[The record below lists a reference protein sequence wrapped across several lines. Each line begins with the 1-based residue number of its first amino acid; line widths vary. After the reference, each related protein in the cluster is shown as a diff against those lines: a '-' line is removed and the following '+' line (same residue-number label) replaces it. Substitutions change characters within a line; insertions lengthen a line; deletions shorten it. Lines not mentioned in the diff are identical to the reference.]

1 MGKPVQNLKKDHTIL
16 VRVEEDVDEFLQ
28 SEAKDKRVSKAQI
41 VRDALYR
48 FMTDR
53 AQEKGKV

>member
-1 MGKPVQNLKKDHTIL
+1 MAKPVRSLKKDHTIL

-28 SEAKDKRVSKAQI
+28 GEAAGKRVSKAQV

-53 AQEKGKV
+53 QKEKG